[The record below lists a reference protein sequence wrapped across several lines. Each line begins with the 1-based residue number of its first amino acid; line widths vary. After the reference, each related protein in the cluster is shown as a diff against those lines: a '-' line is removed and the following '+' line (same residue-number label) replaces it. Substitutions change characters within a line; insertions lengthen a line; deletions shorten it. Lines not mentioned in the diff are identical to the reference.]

1 MGSGKRVPLL
11 IVGGGIGGLAAA
23 LGLANIGRTVHVLE
37 KAPEFS
43 EIGAGLQLAPNAS
56 RMLDRLGVLKELH
69 RHAVFPERLVW
80 MDALSGERITALDL
94 GRKFQ
99 ETYGYPYI
107 VMHRHDLLD
116 TLLAACRAS
125 PRITLE
131 TKKDVVAV
139 EDLGDGARARCAD
152 GSVYECDTLIG
163 ADGLWSPTRKLV
175 HDDGEPVCA
184 QYVAYRGTIPMQE
197 MSEHVGLDN
206 VVIWTGP
213 EMHLVQYPVRRAEL
227 YNQVAVFRSHRYR
240 PDSEDWGTVEEL
252 DQHFSP
258 TCAYVRGA
266 LRLIKRNRRWPMYD
280 RAPIATWTRNRIA
293 LLGDAA
299 HPMLQY
305 VAQGAAQAIEDA
317 VCLADKIER
326 HGDDMPKAL
335 LAYQEA
341 RYLRTA
347 RVQLTSRFFGE
358 VLHVGGVGMT
368 LRNALIQP
376 RPHDSFFEVDWLYRY
391 RG

>member
-1 MGSGKRVPLL
+1 MSSGARIPHL
-11 IVGGGIGGLAAA
+11 IIGGGIGGLAAA
-23 LGLANIGRTVHVLE
+23 LGLANTGRTVHVIE
-37 KAPEFS
+37 KAPEFG

-56 RMLDRLGVLKELH
+56 HMLDRLGVLRDLH
-69 RHAVFPERLVW
+69 KLAVFPQRLVW
-80 MDALSGERITALDL
+80 MDALSGRQVTALDL
-94 GRKFQ
+94 GKKFQ
-99 ETYGYPYI
+99 DTYGYPYI
-107 VMHRHDLLD
+107 VMHRHDLLE

-125 PRITLE
+125 DRITLE
-131 TKKDVVAV
+131 TNRDVVAV
-139 EDLGDGARARCAD
+139 EDLGDGARAVCAD
-152 GSVYECDTLIG
+152 GSVYECDALIG

-175 HDDGEPVCA
+175 HDDGAPICA
-184 QYVAYRGTIPMQE
+184 EYVAYRGTIPMQE
-197 MSEHVGLDN
+197 MSEHAGLDN
-206 VVIWTGP
+206 VVMWVGP

-227 YNQVAVFRSHRYR
+227 YNQVAVFKSHRYR

-252 DQHFSP
+252 DKHFGQ
-258 TCAYVRGA
+258 TCADVRGA

-280 RAPIATWTRNRIA
+280 RAPIATWTRNRIT

-317 VCLADKIER
+317 VCLADKIEQHR
-326 HGDDMPKAL
+326 GDIPAGLK
-335 LAYQEA
+335 AYQEA

-358 VLHVGGVGMT
+358 VLHVDGVGLT
-368 LRNALIQP
+368 LRNALISP